1 MAQYTINYEVTNI
14 GGTINIDPTIPPI
27 PDFIGL
33 YTDATFSLTADVV
46 VTFDSQPA
54 DGTVIEVGL
63 KLSTV
68 DLNSFNVSLF
78 GYFVSAAQLLSD
90 YCIYKFVVENGQ
102 VLYVNESIPQ
112 IAETVDGQVLIDG
125 SVDLDKLGGLAS
137 AQVIVGNGSGVPT
150 AVTQT
155 GDVTIS
161 NTGVTAIGSAK
172 VTNTMLAGSI
182 ARTKI
187 LAGSANH
194 VIINDGSGNLSSAA
208 QLTPALGGTGI
219 DNSSATGFLKYSAG
233 TASVGTISGTLYVG
247 VIFGAGD
254 RPFKI
259 RVNFTGTITGIYAC
273 VGGTIG
279 TGDGVITPKNN
290 AGTTMTDGEITFTSG
305 DVTGT
310 AETSTPT
317 ANNTFVAGDVLT
329 FAASGSDGGNAQI
342 CIDYT
347 RTA

>member
-1 MAQYTINYEVTNI
+1 MAQQTLNYEVTNI
-14 GGTINIDPTIPPI
+14 GGTINIDPTLLPI

-33 YTDATFSLTADVV
+33 YTDATFSLTNDLIVGW
-46 VTFDSQPA
+46 DSSPA
-54 DGTVIEVGL
+54 DGTSIEIGL

-68 DLNSFNVSLF
+68 DLNSYNVSLF
-78 GYFVSAAQLLSD
+78 GYFVSPAQLLSD
-90 YCIYKFVVENGQ
+90 YCIYKFVVYNG
-102 VLYVNESIPQ
+102 LTYYNESIPQ
-112 IAETVDGQVLIDG
+112 VASTVDGQVLIDG
-125 SVDLDKLGGLAS
+125 SVDLGKLGGLTS
-137 AQVIVGNGSGVPT
+137 GQIVVGNGSDVPT
-150 AVTQT
+150 AITPT
-155 GDVTIS
+155 GDITIS

-172 VTNTMLAGSI
+172 VTNAMLVGSI

-187 LAGSANH
+187 LAGTPSN
-194 VIINDGSGNLSSAA
+194 VVVNDGSGNLSSSA
-208 QLTPALGGTGI
+208 QLSPALGGTGVN
-219 DNSSATGFLKYSAG
+219 NSSATGFQKWSSG
-233 TASVGTISGTLYVG
+233 TASVGTISGTLFAG
-247 VIFGAGD
+247 VVFGAGD
-254 RPFKI
+254 RPYRI
-259 RVNFTGTITGIYAC
+259 RVNFSGTITGIYAC

-279 TGDGVITPKNN
+279 IGDGVITPKNN

-305 DVTGT
+305 DVIGT

>member
-1 MAQYTINYEVTNI
+1 MAQNAINYEVTNI
-14 GGTINIDPTIPPI
+14 GGTINIDPTILPF

-33 YTDATFSLTADVV
+33 YTDATFSLTNDLIVGW
-46 VTFDSQPA
+46 DSQPA
-54 DGTVIEVGL
+54 DGTVIEIGL

-68 DLNSFNVSLF
+68 DLNSYNVSLF

-90 YCIYKFVVENGQ
+90 YCIYKFVVYNG
-102 VLYVNESIPQ
+102 LTYYNESIPQ
-112 IAETVDGQVLIDG
+112 IASTVDGQVLIDG
-125 SVDLDKLGGLAS
+125 SVDLDKLGGLTS

-259 RVNFTGTITGIYAC
+259 RVNFAGTITGIYAC
-273 VGGTIG
+273 VSGTIG

-305 DVTGT
+305 DVIGT